1 MEEEYF
7 RKFYDYQQSLKVFR
21 DNKNT
26 FDYAKETA
34 FDEGLTEGIVKVAKA
49 LKQNDVPI
57 NIIMKTTGLSES
69 EINDL

>member
-34 FDEGLTEGIVKVAKA
+34 FDEGITQGKSEVAKA

-57 NIIMKTTGLSES
+57 DIIVKTTGLSEN
-69 EINDL
+69 EINEL